1 MSGFPPDNTTDPLDH
16 LAMRYLR
23 QVFDASHPADEPY
36 VLNEIES
43 RVIRNVKIQTL
54 CVAALLGTLGVL
66 LLYVPQYL
74 SPRFFSDLSITVFS
88 QTIAIPIITIL
99 YGLLLVYLEIYALTY
114 INLRAVRMIMEVCQ
128 FPRAH
133 DAQYERHLKAL
144 AEAAL
149 QKPTKNMLSFG
160 IDPYLGLPRWGLTLF
175 FIANTLKATLSNLVL
190 KFLLKRVL
198 GRFALRQ
205 ITDLAGIPIFAFWNA
220 FASWHII
227 HEAQIRVMAPL
238 TIREFVDEM
247 YEEWGRDPDFR
258 RLILEAL
265 QYVAVLKRQYNYAH
279 YLLTETIVDRFG
291 IVQHPLQADLLEQLE
306 KIPPSVRRGL
316 ERLIIFGVVV
326 DGRLSWLEKRRL
338 KQLRSKGWLTYSMA
352 HIQRISDDYNRGR
365 GLWV

>member
-1 MSGFPPDNTTDPLDH
+1 
-16 LAMRYLR
+16 
-23 QVFDASHPADEPY
+23 
-36 VLNEIES
+36 
-43 RVIRNVKIQTL
+43 
-54 CVAALLGTLGVL
+54 
-66 LLYVPQYL
+66 
-74 SPRFFSDLSITVFS
+74 
-88 QTIAIPIITIL
+88 
-99 YGLLLVYLEIYALTY
+99 
-114 INLRAVRMIMEVCQ
+114 MIMEVCQ